1 MYYRPIS
8 QFARLPKVML
18 LYIVVCTP
26 LHRWSAVVD
35 VYRGLGLG
43 KCVLMIF
50 MRFQCEWGGGGAR
63 EGARYFF
70 YEMNLLC
77 CCWTSNGNVWHCCL
91 PVYKRT
97 HDRVW
102 ISPDRTE
109 MVLLLGRFFF
119 YRTFSDTIKKTETRL
134 FDDSFDLNAPVV
146 KTLALGKKKF
156 DGSLCGP
163 PIRSRWCIVCDST
176 LILFLQTLLLCMC
189 VDGIMADCS

>member
-1 MYYRPIS
+1 MC
-8 QFARLPKVML
+8 MED
-18 LYIVVCTP
+18 
-26 LHRWSAVVD
+26 W
-35 VYRGLGLG
+35 
-43 KCVLMIF
+43 VLENVF
-50 MRFQCEWGGGGAR
+50 WWYSWDSNANEGGGAR

-91 PVYKRT
+91 PVYKRI
-97 HDRVW
+97 HERVW

-163 PIRSRWCIVCDST
+163 AIRSRWCMWLNSHSLSPDSSFVYVCGRYYGR
-176 LILFLQTLLLCMC
+176 LQL
-189 VDGIMADCS
+189 VRSV